1 MGGGDLA
8 SAPDVA
14 EKDVEAARDG
24 AHLVRGVKAGSR
36 LSGWWA
42 ARAPPPY
49 RLIRSGLR
57 ALDARA
63 SLRLRAL
70 SAAS

>member
-24 AHLVRGVKAGSR
+24 AHLVGGVKAGSR
-36 LSGWWA
+36 LVWDD
-42 ARAPPPY
+42 
-49 RLIRSGLR
+49 GLPE
-57 ALDARA
+57 
-63 SLRLRAL
+63 LRLPIV
-70 SAAS
+70 